1 MVACSKLKKKD
12 CSVVCEWVINKG
24 CRNKCPRGKR
34 LNLSTD
40 RCKKQKRLKPCPEG
54 KERHPVTNRC
64 RKIVESLKNTIPK
77 KSHTSQKVLSVK
89 KSSEKK
95 LSPVK
100 DITNKSAKSK
110 QSLSVKKLSEKATPV
125 LKEKLQ
131 KPCPEGQER
140 HPVTKRCRKIVSSIK
155 QTKSVKS
162 IKSVKAIQDINTD
175 FLENIQLI
183 DSGSYGCVI
192 KPPLFQDDIVIKDII
207 KYKDITGD
215 DIGKIYKGSR
225 EKFNTELVLLKKI
238 EKIDPEGSFT
248 VKLKGALEINGD
260 AVKKHQ
266 TLYTCVKNN
275 SKKYYE
281 IILENGGFSLKS
293 KLYQVSYDNFIYYFK
308 VFLLGMIE
316 LKNNNL
322 VHCDIKPANVLINKN
337 KLSLIDFGLTREAKK
352 VYHNSSLN
360 ILSYKYPFYPPEFY
374 ISAIVLNRQHRRPI
388 HELINDAFFD
398 MEFDKYFASK
408 HYTKELIDSYKRG
421 IEKFYDE
428 ILRRNYKSFEEIFNA
443 ELAYKADVFALA
455 YVLKALNSNMIYDND
470 IQKDFVNH
478 LYLRCVEP
486 NPYDR
491 ISINELYDLVRNEYY
506 KNKKTSGGFSSYK
519 KHYSI
524 DNGSIPDAENI
535 FN

>member
-34 LNLSTD
+34 LNLNSD

-64 RKIVESLKNTIPK
+64 RKIVSSLKSTVPK
-77 KSHTSQKVLSVK
+77 KIPTKGLSLK
-89 KSSEKK
+89 KISEK
-95 LSPVK
+95 LLTPVK
-100 DITNKSAKSK
+100 DITQKSSKSK
-110 QSLSVKKLSEKATPV
+110 KSLSVKKLSEKVVSAV
-125 LKEKLQ
+125 KEKLQ

-140 HPVTKRCRKIVSSIK
+140 HPVTKRCRKIV
-155 QTKSVKS
+155 
-162 IKSVKAIQDINTD
+162 KAIRDINTD

-192 KPPLFQDDIVIKDII
+192 KPPLFQNDIVIKDII
-207 KYKDITGD
+207 KYKDIAGD
-215 DIGKIYKGSR
+215 DIGKIYKGSL

-238 EKIDPEGSFT
+238 EKIDPEGNFT
-248 VKLKGALEINGD
+248 VKLKGALEIIGD
-260 AVKKHQ
+260 VVKKHQ
-266 TLYTCVKNN
+266 TLYKCVRNN
-275 SKKYYE
+275 NKKYYE
-281 IILENGGFSLKS
+281 IILENGGFPLKS
-293 KLYQVSYDNFIYYFK
+293 KLYQVSYNNFIYFFK

-316 LKNNNL
+316 LKKNNL

-337 KLSLIDFGLTREAKK
+337 KISLIDFGLTREAKN
-352 VYHNSSLN
+352 VYHNTSLN

-374 ISAIVLNRQHRRPI
+374 ISAIVLRRQHKRPI
-388 HELINDAFFD
+388 HELIKDSFFD
-398 MEFDKYFASK
+398 MEIDKYFASK
-408 HYTKELIDSYKRG
+408 HYTKELIDYYKRG
-421 IEKFYDE
+421 IDKFYNE
-428 ILRRNYKSFEEIFNA
+428 ILRRGLNTFQEIFN
-443 ELAYKADVFALA
+443 EEIAYKADVFALA
-455 YVLKALNSNMIYDND
+455 YILKALDSNMIYDNNL
-470 IQKDFVNH
+470 QKGFVND
-478 LYLRCVEP
+478 LYIRCIEP

-491 ISINELYDLVRNEYY
+491 ISINDLYDLVRNEYY

-519 KHYSI
+519 KKYII